1 MLARWSERGRK
12 LRRVSFG
19 LMGAF
24 LATFLLQVSVIYF
37 GPPQYETRVLFD
49 LKHPEHNGDLISSG
63 VSTFDEILAVAVVLT
78 GLGFLV
84 GLVLLIVSLY
94 RRPVD
99 ATPHI

>member
-1 MLARWSERGRK
+1 MLARWSEHGRR
-12 LRRVSFG
+12 LRRVSFV

-24 LATFLLQVSVIYF
+24 LAAFLLQVAVIYF

-49 LKHPEHNGDLISSG
+49 LEHPERNGDLIRSG
-63 VSTFDEILAVAVVLT
+63 ISTFDTILAVAVVLT

-99 ATPHI
+99 ATPNI